1 MSEREIRV
9 HDLPRKVDDSQL
21 ERSTVVVIDVLRA
34 TSTICTALA
43 AGAREVIPFLEIE
56 DALAAASAA
65 GRANIVLGGERKGG
79 KIAGFDLGNSPSE
92 YRPEVVLGKQ
102 VYITTTNGTRA
113 MH

>member
-21 ERSTVVVIDVLRA
+21 EGSTVVVIDVLRA

-43 AGAREVIPFLEIE
+43 AGAREVIPFLEID

-65 GRANIVLGGERKGG
+65 DREDVVLGGERRGG
-79 KIAGFDLGNSPSE
+79 KIPGFDVGNSPSE
-92 YRPEVVLGKQ
+92 YKPEIVSAKRVF
-102 VYITTTNGTRA
+102 ITT
-113 MH
+113 